1 MTKFVCVL
9 AMAAGLAAAGPKSYN
24 LKLFQKS
31 TLAGKTL
38 SPGDYR
44 VEIVDQ
50 KAVIR
55 SGRTVVEAPVTV
67 ETGDSKYKTSY
78 VRLVGGGDAPRIET
92 IKLGGT
98 NLRLVFNTDAAAG
111 ADRSTNQ

>member
-1 MTKFVCVL
+1 MKKLVCLL
-9 AMAAGLAAAGPKSYN
+9 AIAASLAVAGPKSYY
-24 LKLFQKS
+24 LKLYQAS
-31 TLAGKTL
+31 TLGGKRL
-38 SPGDYR
+38 SPGEYK

-55 SGRTVVEAPVTV
+55 NSDVKAEAPVTV
-67 ETGDSKYKTSY
+67 ETADTKYKTSA
-78 VRLVGGGDAPRIET
+78 VRLVGGGDAPRIDT

-98 NLRLVFNTDAAAG
+98 NMKLVFNTDAATN